1 MFVSGGVVFLT
12 CIFSGKVSG
21 NKQFASDVAAWAFQE
36 SLALRIDEVKHHR
49 VNETEPGETYT
60 INDNVVC
67 HATPDNAWS
76 SELTH
81 ETAGVLTTCL
91 QV

>member
-1 MFVSGGVVFLT
+1 M
-12 CIFSGKVSG
+12 SG

-60 INDNVVC
+60 INDNVVRCVNIKATGARILTC
-67 HATPDNAWS
+67 H
-76 SELTH
+76 
-81 ETAGVLTTCL
+81 TTGILDACL

>member
-1 MFVSGGVVFLT
+1 MLFSNI
-12 CIFSGKVSG
+12 CHSGKASG

-49 VNETEPGETYT
+49 VNETEAGEMYT

-67 HATPDNAWS
+67 HIAPDETWS
-76 SELTH
+76 K
-81 ETAGVLTTCL
+81 
-91 QV
+91 